1 MRIVLTGGGTQG
13 HVIPFEPII
22 EALRLRYLQVQ
33 ATIPA
38 SLEPAKLE
46 IQFFGVVD
54 TKTKDFFAHY
64 DVRATHIPSGKW
76 RRYFSLLNFFDMA
89 VALPFGIASALVRI
103 FLVMPDVVISK
114 GGYGSLP
121 TVLAAAFYRI
131 PIILHESDAVPGAA
145 NLWLM
150 KFASAITL
158 GFTAAKQAVPQKYR
172 YRTIITGTPV
182 RGSLRMLTS
191 IDGKKALSIKAEEKV
206 LLVSGGSQ
214 GAQQINEAVLQIL
227 ARLVQDFTVIHVTGE
242 AHLES
247 IKAVTGELLGQS
259 ARREAYKP
267 YGYLTD
273 QMPLALACADGVVSR
288 AGSGIIEQIALR
300 KPMLLI
306 PLASAASDHQRVNAR
321 VLEAA
326 GAALVLEPT
335 NIGSHLLEQNILQL
349 MNDEALRNKMV
360 ENMAALDFPKAGPDM
375 AELAFSLARGLAPG
389 SAFSDII
396 L

>member
-33 ATIPA
+33 ATIPN
-38 SLEPAKLE
+38 SLEPSKLE

-54 TKTKDFFAHY
+54 RKTKDFFAHY
-64 DVRATHIPSGKW
+64 DVQATHIPSGKW
-76 RRYFSLLNFFDMA
+76 RRYFSLLNFFDGA
-89 VALPFGIASALVRI
+89 VALPFGIVSALVRI

-121 TVLAAAFYRI
+121 TAIAAAFYRI
-131 PIILHESDAVPGAA
+131 PIILHESDVVPGAA
-145 NLWLM
+145 NLWLV

-158 GFTAAKQAVPQKYR
+158 GFAAAKAAVPKKYH

-182 RGSLRMLTS
+182 RGSLRTLTS
-191 IDGKKALSIKAEEKV
+191 GEGRKSLSIKPEEKV
-206 LLVSGGSQ
+206 LLVNGGSQ
-214 GAQQINEAVLQIL
+214 GAQQINEAILQIL
-227 ARLVQDFTVIHVTGE
+227 ARLVQDFTVIHITGE

-247 IKAVTGELLGQS
+247 IKAVTSELLGQS

-267 YGYLTD
+267 YGYLAD
-273 QMPLALACADGVVSR
+273 QMPFALACANGIVSR
-288 AGSGIIEQIALR
+288 AGSSIIEQIALR

-306 PLASAASDHQRVNAR
+306 PLATAASDHQRANAR
-321 VLEAA
+321 VLEAS
-326 GAALVLEPT
+326 GSALVLEPT

-349 MNDEALRNKMV
+349 MNDETLRNKLIG
-360 ENMAALDFPKAGPDM
+360 NMAALDFPKAGPDM

-389 SAFSDII
+389 KAAVSTK
-396 L
+396 